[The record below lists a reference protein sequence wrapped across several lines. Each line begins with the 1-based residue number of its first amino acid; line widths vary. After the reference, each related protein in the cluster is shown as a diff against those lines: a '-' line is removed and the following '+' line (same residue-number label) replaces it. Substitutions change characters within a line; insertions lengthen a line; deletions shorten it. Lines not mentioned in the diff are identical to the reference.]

1 MVSSQLSPPVLIQ
14 DEQALRGLVKELH
27 THPQLAVDTES
38 NSLYAYREQVCLIQ
52 FSIPEKDF
60 LLDPLA
66 LSDLSILAPI
76 FADPTYEKVFHG
88 AEYDLMC
95 LKRDFGYSF
104 TNLFDTRLASRT
116 LGHKRNSLQDLLS
129 DSFGVQVNKR
139 FQRANWGKRPLSQEL
154 LNYARYDT
162 HYLLPLRHKLAQELH
177 AVNRWEEASEA
188 FELLTMVNPHNNGFD
203 PNGFWRISNA
213 RKLTPTQ
220 LAILRE
226 LYLYRDSQAKKLDR
240 PHFKVIGDKS
250 LLAIAQAV
258 PENLDA
264 LGTVPGM
271 TSGQISRYGRGVLE
285 AIQRGLSAQHPK
297 HPKVQHVD
305 DRIVARYEKLHSWRK
320 KTARK
325 RGLESDI
332 ILPRDMLWE
341 IAHVAPRDYE
351 SLEKTMAPLQWRF
364 KEYGDQILKTLWGK
378 KSIQK

>member
-1 MVSSQLSPPVLIQ
+1 MTSSQLSPPVLIQ
-14 DEQALRGLVKELH
+14 DEQALRGLVKELQ
-27 THPQLAVDTES
+27 THPHLAVDTES

-52 FSIPEKDF
+52 FSIPEKDY
-60 LLDPLA
+60 LVDPL
-66 LSDLSILAPI
+66 SIPDLSMLGPI
-76 FADPTYEKVFHG
+76 FADPTREKVFHG

-95 LKRDFGYSF
+95 LKRDFGFSF
-104 TNLFDTRLASRT
+104 ANLFDTRIASRT
-116 LGHKRNSLQDLLS
+116 LGRKQNGLQNLLS
-129 DSFGVQVNKR
+129 EAFDVQVNKR

-162 HYLLPLRHKLAQELH
+162 YYLLPLRHKLAEELQ

-188 FELLTMVNPHNNGFD
+188 FELLTLVGPHNNGFD
-203 PNGFWRISNA
+203 PNGFWKISNA
-213 RKLTPTQ
+213 RKLKPTQ

-226 LYLYRDSQAKKLDR
+226 LYLYRDAQARKLNR

-250 LLAIAQAV
+250 LLAIAQAT
-258 PENLDA
+258 PQNLEA
-264 LGTVPGM
+264 LGTLPGM
-271 TSGQISRYGRGVLE
+271 TSGQVRRYGKGVLA
-285 AIQRGLSAQHPK
+285 AIQRGHSAQRPK
-297 HPKVQHVD
+297 PPKAKHVD

-332 ILPRDMLWE
+332 ILPRDMLWD
-341 IAHVAPRDYE
+341 IAHAAPRDLD

-378 KSIQK
+378 QTA